1 MDISGVQSSQ
11 LICVSGIEEF
21 TERPLKLVL
30 KVAGNEVTTGSPN
43 LESVY
48 DDQVDYDKHKDKKK
62 KKKKK
67 DEKDRASPPVS
78 LDDKKKK
85 VRHDFFFF
93 LVLVTFVCVLFL
105 CCLRTYYILGNVC
118 VL

>member
-1 MDISGVQSSQ
+1 MFKVV
-11 LICVSGIEEF
+11 CVSGIEEF

-30 KVAGNEVTTGSPN
+30 KVAGNEVTTGSPS

-48 DDQVDYDKHKDKKK
+48 DDQVDYDKHSKKK

-78 LDDKKKK
+78 LADKKKK
-85 VRHDFFFF
+85 VRSENCFW
-93 LVLVTFVCVLFL
+93 LVLFL
-105 CCLRTYYILGNVC
+105 CCLHAYYVLSNEC
-118 VL
+118 VS

>member
-1 MDISGVQSSQ
+1 MVTLVVREKKCIYQVFK
-11 LICVSGIEEF
+11 VVNYFVFSGIEEF

-30 KVAGNEVTTGSPN
+30 KVAGNEVTTGSPS

-78 LDDKKKK
+78 PDDKKKK
-85 VRHDFFFF
+85 VRHD
-93 LVLVTFVCVLFL
+93 
-105 CCLRTYYILGNVC
+105 
-118 VL
+118 

>member
-1 MDISGVQSSQ
+1 MDVSVVQSIQ
-11 LICVSGIEEF
+11 MICVSGIEEF

-30 KVAGNEVTTGSPN
+30 KVAGNEVTTGSPS

-78 LDDKKKK
+78 PDDKKKK
-85 VRHDFFFF
+85 VRYDYCFFF
-93 LVLVTFVCVLFL
+93 LRVLFL
-105 CCLRTYYILGNVC
+105 LFTCLLQ
-118 VL
+118 